1 MARTVVCIS
10 RALGA
15 GGEEIGR
22 IIAAELGFRYA
33 DEEIIARAAQEAGV
47 SLETVEKAEQTPRL
61 LQRILESMARTPP
74 ATEALSG
81 VVPPEPLATATFEG
95 VIERVIRTLASEGN
109 VIIVAHGASLPLA
122 DTSGVLRVLVTASPE
137 IRAERLAQRSDLDGS
152 QAKKAIQESDRQRQ
166 QYLRR
171 FYDVGS
177 ELPTHYDLVINTDA
191 LAAPLAARL
200 VVTAV
205 KE

>member
-33 DEEIIARAAQEAGV
+33 DEEIIVRAAKEAGV

-81 VVPPEPLATATFEG
+81 VVPPASLGTPTFEG
-95 VIERVIRTLASEGN
+95 IIERVIRTLASEGN

-122 DTSGVLRVLVTASPE
+122 RLLFVRVKSRPDNWIPGGL
-137 IRAERLAQRSDLDGS
+137 G
-152 QAKKAIQESDRQRQ
+152 
-166 QYLRR
+166 
-171 FYDVGS
+171 
-177 ELPTHYDLVINTDA
+177 
-191 LAAPLAARL
+191 PLL
-200 VVTAV
+200 SNP
-205 KE
+205 